1 MNIKSTLAAVSVCML
16 AAGSAGAAVIDF
28 TTATNDGTTAVAAGA
43 TAVAAAGDS
52 LFIGDFVENTICSLG
67 GGGCNGIF
75 TLTFDADVSSM
86 SFHYGTGD
94 AGDTATLSIFD
105 SLMALVDTVV
115 LVSASDA
122 DGEIANYVLSGIG
135 NFRSIVFDNSAAE
148 GAGYAYG
155 NIEYDSAAV
164 VPLPATLPLLLA
176 GMAGLG
182 LLRRKRQA

>member
-28 TTATNDGTTAVAAGA
+28 TTATNDGTTTVAAGA
-43 TAVAAAGDS
+43 TAVAALGSELA
-52 LFIGDFVENTICSLG
+52 IGDFAANAICALG
-67 GGGCNGIF
+67 GSGCDGVF
-75 TLTFDADVSSM
+75 TLTFDSDVSSM
-86 SFHYGTGD
+86 SFDYGFGNEGD
-94 AGDTATLSIFD
+94 IATLSIFD
-105 SLMALVDTVV
+105 RLMALVGTVI
-115 LVSASDA
+115 LNSEA
-122 DGEIANYVLSGIG
+122 DVANYVLSGIG
-135 NFRSIVFDNSAAE
+135 NFRSILFDNSAAA